1 MLSGSA
7 SPMVSDLFW
16 AKPVVKARKVKNR
29 DKKALQKIFFI
40 FLNRFLIKFKDCKCS
55 FCVVAK
61 LLRKGLF
68 LNEFF
73 YGLWFCG
80 LFVSWFLGFS

>member
-7 SPMVSDLFW
+7 SPILRDLVW
-16 AKPVVKARKVKNR
+16 AKLVVAATIVNTR
-29 DKKALQKIFFI
+29 DKNPLQKIFFI

-61 LLRKGLF
+61 LLRKGFF